1 MLFRAFI
8 LAAALG
14 ASSPLA
20 SAFVPQAISR
30 SGSTSTPLRATVD
43 PSVVTKKEYQD
54 ICGVDFDD
62 QSLEE
67 RLSRTKFLYPKHVEV
82 IEDLAPIA
90 GAMVDDVVSSGV
102 MHVGWTDTACP
113 SCIDYYFG
121 LLRNCHLALISAPH
135 EFSFRA
141 MSDSHTCLQLF
152 SLNKNNSQLLETGDK
167 AWQPQDY
174 LPDLTQD
181 DFEEQIRD
189 FRGQASCVPDDVL
202 VVLIG
207 DMVTEEA
214 LPTYQTLLNT
224 FEGCDDPTGTTD
236 SAWAR
241 WSRGWTSE
249 ENRHGDLLN
258 KYLYLGG
265 RCDMRSIE
273 VTIQHLITSGF
284 NPGAQKDPYR
294 GFVYTSF
301 QERATKISHGNVGKL
316 AREKGDK
323 NLSKICA
330 IIAGDEGRHEKAYQT
345 FVTEILKRDPDGLIK
360 VFGDMMR
367 GQIVMPAELMTDG
380 KDAQLYENF
389 SAVAQR
395 LGVYTAIDY
404 ANIIDHLIKTWDLEN
419 ITGISS
425 ESEKERDYLCR
436 LPTRYRKLAERSMN
450 KKKDDEAD
458 APQSFGWI
466 YDRTA

>member
-1 MLFRAFI
+1 MLFRGFI
-8 LAAALG
+8 LAAALS

-20 SAFVPQAISR
+20 SAFVPQAISTSSGTALR
-30 SGSTSTPLRATVD
+30 STVD

-54 ICGVDFDD
+54 ICGVNFDD
-62 QSLEE
+62 ESLDE
-67 RLSRTKFLYPKHVEV
+67 RLTRTKFLYPKHVEV

-90 GAMVDDVVSSGV
+90 GAMVDDV
-102 MHVGWTDTACP
+102 
-113 SCIDYYFG
+113 
-121 LLRNCHLALISAPH
+121 
-135 EFSFRA
+135 
-141 MSDSHTCLQLF
+141 
-152 SLNKNNSQLLETGDK
+152 LLETGDK

-236 SAWAR
+236 SPWAR

-316 AREKGDK
+316 ARDKGDK
-323 NLSKICA
+323 NLSRISA

-380 KDAQLYENF
+380 KDAQLYDNF

-404 ANIIDHLIKTWDLEN
+404 ANIIEHLIKTWDMEN
-419 ITGISS
+419 ITGLSS
-425 ESEKERDYLCR
+425 ESEKEREYLCR

-450 KKKDDEAD
+450 KKKKDGEEDVPKA
-458 APQSFGWI
+458 FGWI
-466 YDRTA
+466 YDRKA

>member
-1 MLFRAFI
+1 M
-8 LAAALG
+8 AA
-14 ASSPLA
+14 
-20 SAFVPQAISR
+20 
-30 SGSTSTPLRATVD
+30 
-43 PSVVTKKEYQD
+43 E
-54 ICGVDFDD
+54 
-62 QSLEE
+62 
-67 RLSRTKFLYPKHVEV
+67 
-82 IEDLAPIA
+82 
-90 GAMVDDVVSSGV
+90 
-102 MHVGWTDTACP
+102 
-113 SCIDYYFG
+113 
-121 LLRNCHLALISAPH
+121 
-135 EFSFRA
+135 
-141 MSDSHTCLQLF
+141 
-152 SLNKNNSQLLETGDK
+152 
-167 AWQPQDY
+167 
-174 LPDLTQD
+174 
-181 DFEEQIRD
+181 
-189 FRGQASCVPDDVL
+189 VPDDVL

-316 AREKGDK
+316 ARNYGDR
-323 NLSKICA
+323 NLDKISA
-330 IIAGDEGRHEKAYQT
+330 KIAGDEGRHERAYQQ
-345 FVTEILKRDPDGLIK
+345 FCSEILKRDPDGLLE

-380 KDAQLYENF
+380 KDANLYENF
-389 SAVAQR
+389 SNVAQR

-404 ANIIDHLIKTWDLEN
+404 ADIIEHLVKTWDLEN
-419 ITGISS
+419 LEGLSS
-425 ESEKERDYLCR
+425 KGDQEREYLCK
-436 LPTRYRKLAERSMN
+436 LAPRYRKLAERSMN
-450 KKKDDEAD
+450 KAAKSGEQPKM
-458 APQSFGWI
+458 QSFNWI
-466 YDRTA
+466 YGRMA

>member
-1 MLFRAFI
+1 MLGPFNSGAAI
-8 LAAALG
+8 LLSTGAALAFQPSFLSKQK
-14 ASSPLA
+14 ASNL
-20 SAFVPQAISR
+20 V
-30 SGSTSTPLRATVD
+30 LRATVD

-54 ICGVDFDD
+54 ICGVDFDSD
-62 QSLEE
+62 SLDK
-67 RLSRTKFLYPKHVEV
+67 RLQRTSFLYPKHVEV
-82 IEDLAPIA
+82 IEDIAPIA
-90 GAMVDDVVSSGV
+90 DEM
-102 MHVGWTDTACP
+102 TDN
-113 SCIDYYFG
+113 I
-121 LLRNCHLALISAPH
+121 
-135 EFSFRA
+135 
-141 MSDSHTCLQLF
+141 
-152 SLNKNNSQLLETGDK
+152 LLETGEK

-174 LPDLTQD
+174 LPDPQS
-181 DFEEQIRD
+181 EEFIENIKE
-189 FRGQASCVPDDVL
+189 FREMAATVPDDVL

-284 NPGAQKDPYR
+284 NPGAEKDPYK

-301 QERATKISHGNVGKL
+301 QERATKVSHGNVGKL
-316 AREKGDK
+316 AKEAGETS
-323 NLSKICA
+323 LQKICA
-330 IIAGDEGRHEKAYQT
+330 KIAGDEARHEKAYQR
-345 FVTEILKRDPDGLIK
+345 FAAEILERDPDGLIE
-360 VFGDMMR
+360 VFGEMMR

-380 KDAQLYENF
+380 NDKELYDNF

-404 ANIIDHLIKTWDLEN
+404 AEIIGHLVNHWDLEHL
-419 ITGISS
+419 TGLSS
-425 ESEKERDYLCR
+425 EAEKEREYLCR
-436 LPTRYRKLAERSMN
+436 LPARYRKLAERSMN
-450 KKKDDEAD
+450 KKKDQEEELK
-458 APQSFGWI
+458 SFSWI
-466 YDRTA
+466 SGRKV

>member
-1 MLFRAFI
+1 MYCSKAAFLFF
-8 LAAALG
+8 LAVRPEVVT
-14 ASSPLA
+14 SFTPTPLA
-20 SAFVPQAISR
+20 TKHHRSSTAINVS
-30 SGSTSTPLRATVD
+30 VD
-43 PSVVTKKEYQD
+43 PEVVTKKEYHD
-54 ICGVDFDD
+54 ICGVDFD
-62 QSLEE
+62 QGTLEE
-67 RLSRTKFLYPKHVEV
+67 RLKRTNYLYPKHVEV
-82 IEDLAPIA
+82 IEDFAPLVDK
-90 GAMVDDVVSSGV
+90 MVDD
-102 MHVGWTDTACP
+102 
-113 SCIDYYFG
+113 I
-121 LLRNCHLALISAPH
+121 
-135 EFSFRA
+135 
-141 MSDSHTCLQLF
+141 
-152 SLNKNNSQLLETGDK
+152 LLETGEK

-181 DFEEQIRD
+181 DWYDQVKEVREM
-189 FRGQASCVPDDVL
+189 AATVPDDLL

-316 AREKGDK
+316 AKISGDK
-323 NLSKICA
+323 NLQRICA
-330 IIAGDEGRHEKAYQT
+330 KIAGDEGRHEKAYQA
-345 FVTEILKRDPDGLIK
+345 FCSEILKRDPDGLIS
-360 VFGDMMR
+360 VFADMMR

-380 KDAQLYENF
+380 KDPDLYENF
-389 SAVAQR
+389 STVAQR
-395 LGVYTAIDY
+395 LGVYTALDY
-404 ANIIDHLIKTWDLEN
+404 AEIIGHLVKTWDLEHLE
-419 ITGISS
+419 GLSS
-425 ESEKERDYLCR
+425 EGEKEREYLCK
-436 LPTRYRKLAERSMN
+436 LPERYTKLAQRSMN
-450 KKKDDEAD
+450 KKKKVTEDEV
-458 APQSFGWI
+458 PTKSFNWI
-466 YDRTA
+466 YGRQA